1 MKVLV
6 IGRGAREHALCWRL
20 SQSPSVRELYCA
32 GGNPGINQ
40 LAQPVALASTDTAAL
55 ADFAAGNKVDL
66 TVVGPEEPLAAG
78 IVDEFEK
85 RGLRIFGPTR
95 AAAELEASKSFAK
108 TVMRRAGVPTA
119 DFESFTDAD
128 AARSYVETR
137 NSPMVVKAD
146 GLAFG
151 KGVTVCHDRRSALGA
166 IAETMESDRFGVA
179 GRRIVI
185 EEFLSG
191 EEVSFFALCDGEKAA
206 PLGLVQDHKTIFDN
220 DQGPNT
226 GGMGAYSP
234 IPHYDARFENR
245 VMREVVEPTID
256 AMRAMGIP
264 YRGVLYAGLMVSGER
279 INVLEFN
286 VRFGDPECQVLMM
299 RFSGDLAEA
308 LMAAAEGRIRDAAVR
323 LSPKSAVALV
333 LAAGGYPGA
342 YRKGFA
348 ISGLE
353 RIEGKEPSPLKVK
366 WALERIRVKVFH
378 AGTALENGR
387 LVTDGGRVLT
397 VTAMADD
404 LRTAADGAYQAADLI
419 EFEGKHLRRDIARRG
434 LQSGPHESRSDK
446 SADHSD

>member
-6 IGRGAREHALCWRL
+6 IGKGGREHALCWRL
-20 SQSPSVRELYCA
+20 SQSPSVDELYCT
-32 GGNPGINQ
+32 GGNPGIDQ
-40 LAQPVALASTDTAAL
+40 LARPVAIASGAIVPLAE
-55 ADFAAGNKVDL
+55 FVAGQKIDL

-85 RGLRIFGPTR
+85 RGLRIFGPSR

-108 TVMRRAGVPTA
+108 MVMGRAGVPTA
-119 DFESFTDAD
+119 DFESFTDAG
-128 AARSYVETR
+128 AARRYVEHR
-137 NSPMVVKAD
+137 ERAMVVKAD

-151 KGVTVCHDRRSALGA
+151 KGVTVCHDRQSALAA
-166 IAETMESDRFGVA
+166 IDDAMEAARFGEA
-179 GRRIVI
+179 GRRVVI
-185 EEFLSG
+185 EEFLRG
-191 EEVSFFALCDGEKAA
+191 EEVSFFALCDGEHAA

-234 IPHYDARFENR
+234 LPHYDAQFEKR
-245 VMREVVEPTID
+245 VMHEVIEPTLA
-256 AMRAMGIP
+256 AMRALGSP
-264 YRGVLYAGLMVSGER
+264 YRGVLYAGLIVSGER

-286 VRFGDPECQVLMM
+286 VRFGDPECQALMM
-299 RFSGDLAEA
+299 RWSGDLAEV
-308 LMAAAEGRIRDAAVR
+308 LMAAAEGRIREAAVR
-323 LSPKSAVALV
+323 LSPKSAVAVV
-333 LAAGGYPGA
+333 LAAGGYPGD
-342 YRKGFA
+342 YRKCLP

-378 AGTALENGR
+378 AGTALDGGR

-404 LRTAADGAYQAADLI
+404 LRTAVDSAYQAADLI
-419 EFEGKHLRRDIARRG
+419 EFEGKHFRRDIARRG
-434 LQSGPHESRSDK
+434 LQSRGQQ
-446 SADHSD
+446 A